1 MKMLMSNKM
10 LNKCKKKDIQMMDN
24 MNNRNMMMS
33 KILREMERTKLTKI
47 KCLMLS
53 MDQIKFKKRTKNKM
67 GWAQI

>member
-24 MNNRNMMMS
+24 MSNRNMMMS
-33 KILREMERTKLTKI
+33 KILREMERKKLTKI

>member
-1 MKMLMSNKM
+1 MLMRFNRKKFKKRKRMKMLMSNKM

-24 MNNRNMMMS
+24 MSNRNMMMS

-53 MDQIKFKKRTKNKM
+53 MD
-67 GWAQI
+67 

>member
-24 MNNRNMMMS
+24 MSNRNMMMS

>member
-1 MKMLMSNKM
+1 MRFNRKKFKKRKRMKMLMSNKM

-24 MNNRNMMMS
+24 MSNRNMMMS

-53 MDQIKFKKRTKNKM
+53 MD
-67 GWAQI
+67 

>member
-1 MKMLMSNKM
+1 MSNKM
-10 LNKCKKKDIQMMDN
+10 LNKCKKKYIQMMDN
-24 MNNRNMMMS
+24 MSNRNMMMS
-33 KILREMERTKLTKI
+33 KILREMERKKLTKI

>member
-1 MKMLMSNKM
+1 MSNKM

-24 MNNRNMMMS
+24 MSNRNMMMS

>member
-1 MKMLMSNKM
+1 MKKFKKRKRMKMLMSNKM

-24 MNNRNMMMS
+24 MSNRNMMMS

-53 MDQIKFKKRTKNKM
+53 MD
-67 GWAQI
+67 